1 MLLDLS
7 QLSERTQSAYGQIRL
22 LSCLPLIILALG
34 LLARII
40 PGYTTFLNPDEAL
53 HLFLSDQ
60 PGLRQA
66 YEASLTT
73 AHPPLMILFLSEWQ
87 RLGSSEWFLRL
98 PFILAGTIF
107 SWIMFL
113 WVGCVADNDSS
124 LYALALFSFSPSL
137 IALSA
142 EIRQYSLLLLFCGAS
157 LYLLETGL
165 MRDSSARIAA
175 SSMALYLAL
184 LTHYSSLIFALAA
197 AIYATLRLKPWRGVN
212 LRVIFWATGQVGALA
227 LCAGLYFSHIRPLRN
242 SGIPNDIAETWL
254 RSSLYQPGQDSALH
268 FAVHQTTRLFRF
280 AMSQGTIGTIALI
293 LCIVGIIRFLVK
305 NDGSG
310 SKALTRWQLCSLL
323 VLPFVITLSAA
334 LAGAYP
340 YGGTRHDVILVLFG
354 LTGTSLGLA
363 GIPGRWKTVVW
374 PLVIAGLMI
383 CNLFPFP
390 TPPYI
395 LRQNQQ
401 KHLMTAAV
409 GFLQQHAAPGDL
421 VLSDFEGGLLLSRY
435 FCQAWRIPS
444 DEYTAQLFISECN
457 QRHLIVPAAKIWHFD
472 DSNFS
477 SIWQLIAKDPAASA
491 DRAIWFFQSGW
502 IDDKE
507 NAWIEYLQNYGCTD
521 PQNFG
526 PNILICRLQL
536 PPPGRANQ

>member
-1 MLLDLS
+1 MLLDQG
-7 QLSERTQSAYGQIRL
+7 QLSERTQSANGQVRL
-22 LSCLPLIILALG
+22 LSSLPLIILALG
-34 LLARII
+34 FLARII

-66 YEASLTT
+66 YDASLTT
-73 AHPPLMILFLSEWQ
+73 AHPPLMILFLSQWQ
-87 RLGSSEWFLRL
+87 KLGSSELFLRL

-107 SWIMFL
+107 CWIMFL
-113 WVGCVADNDSS
+113 WIGCVADKDSS

-142 EIRQYSLLLLFCGAS
+142 EIRQYSVLLLFSAAS
-157 LYLLETGL
+157 LYLFETGL

-175 SSMALYLAL
+175 SAVALYLAL

-197 AIYATLRLKPWRGVN
+197 AIYATLRLKPWQGVN
-212 LRVIFWATGQVGALA
+212 LRVILWATGQIGALA

-242 SGIPNDIAETWL
+242 SGLANDIAETWL
-254 RSSLYQPGQDSALH
+254 RSSLYHPGEDSFLH
-268 FAVHQTTRLFRF
+268 FAIHQTTRLFRF
-280 AMSQGTIGTIALI
+280 AMSQGTIGTIALLLFI
-293 LCIVGIIRFLVK
+293 AGVVK
-305 NDGSG
+305 FSVKQDGRG
-310 SKALTRWQLCSLL
+310 LKAPSRWELSSFL
-323 VLPFVITLSAA
+323 VLPFAITLSAA
-334 LAGAYP
+334 LAGVYP

-354 LTGTSLGLA
+354 LTGASLGLA
-363 GIPGRWKTVVW
+363 GIPGGWKTVVW
-374 PLVIAGLMI
+374 PLVILGLLV

-395 LRQNQQ
+395 LLKNQQ

-409 GFLQQHAAPGDL
+409 GFMQQHVAPGDL

-435 FCQAWRIPS
+435 FCERWGLPRGPY
-444 DEYTAQLFISECN
+444 DELFVSECN
-457 QRHLIVPAAKIWHFD
+457 GRRLMAPSQRLWHFD
-472 DSNFS
+472 DGNFS
-477 SIWQLIAKDPAASA
+477 SVWQQVVMGSAGSTDRSIWL
-491 DRAIWFFQSGW
+491 FQSGW

-507 NAWIEYLQNYGCTD
+507 NVWIEHLRHYGCTEA
-521 PQNFG
+521 QNFG

-536 PPPGRANQ
+536 PLPGSTNQ